1 MTDPKMLSPQEVVD
15 LYPAHEYSLSTLLES
30 RIAAVPDKPFLVF
43 EDQSWTYAE
52 FGQAAN
58 RTAAWLRARG
68 IGAGDRLGVFS
79 HNHPSTV
86 ILLFALAKIGAI
98 MVPLNP
104 EFGVSEAR
112 YALSNAQVSGLVC
125 SPQTWQRARD
135 ACLDI
140 APQPWV
146 VVNQA
151 APELGVP
158 AMDDEIAQAEET
170 AHQLAHAPHPEQTP
184 AGSADATCLFIYTS
198 GTTGSPKAAMHGQ
211 LGYVVT
217 AEAFVV
223 RMHLQPDERVL
234 CVLPLFHV
242 NALFYSVG
250 GTLAAG
256 ATLILAPRFSASS
269 FWDTVHD
276 TAATTC
282 NLIGAA
288 ASILVKRERSEFRP
302 GHRMKKMFAA
312 PLDERLVQAFTKE
325 FGVDDLIECYGM
337 TEIPGVVSNPFPGP
351 RKLGSMGRISPHL
364 APHRPQPE
372 LKVVNDA
379 FEEVENGCHGIL
391 LVRTPTIM
399 KGYYRD
405 EQRTAE
411 AFHDGWFITGDLV
424 WRDDDDFYWFVARQR
439 DVIRCRGE
447 NIAGAEL
454 DRVISAHPDVLEAAA
469 IGVPSELGEEDI
481 FAVVVARPGASPTAQ
496 EIADW
501 VGRHLAPIKIPK
513 YVAFIDALPKTP
525 TERVEKFKLKENSQL
540 FNRATLIQRNPS
552 THASQ

>member
-1 MTDPKMLSPQEVVD
+1 MTSPNPLSPQEVVA

-52 FGQAAN
+52 FGRAAN

-68 IGAGDRLGVFS
+68 IGRGDRLGVFS

-86 ILLFALAKIGAI
+86 ILLFALARIGAV

-104 EFGVSEAR
+104 EFGASEAR

-125 SPQTWQRARD
+125 SPQTWQRAHE
-135 ACLDI
+135 ACLDMT
-140 APQPWV
+140 PRPWV
-146 VVNQA
+146 VLNQA

-158 AMDDEIAQAEET
+158 AIDDEIAQAGD
-170 AHQLAHAPHPEQTP
+170 TP
-184 AGSADATCLFIYTS
+184 PLDADADSTCLFIYTS

-269 FWDTVHD
+269 FWNTVHD
-276 TAATTC
+276 TGATTC

-312 PLDERLVQAFTKE
+312 PLDERLVQAFTQE

-379 FEEVENGCHGIL
+379 FEEVENGRHGIL

-405 EQRTAE
+405 DQRTAE

-454 DRVISAHPDVLEAAA
+454 DRVISAHPGVLEAAA

-481 FAVVVARPGASPTAQ
+481 FAIVVARPGATPTAE
-496 EIADW
+496 EIAEW
-501 VGRHLAPIKIPK
+501 VGRHLAPIKVPK

-525 TERVEKFKLKENSQL
+525 TERVEKFKLKGDSQL
-540 FNRATLIQRNPS
+540 FSRATMIQRTPS